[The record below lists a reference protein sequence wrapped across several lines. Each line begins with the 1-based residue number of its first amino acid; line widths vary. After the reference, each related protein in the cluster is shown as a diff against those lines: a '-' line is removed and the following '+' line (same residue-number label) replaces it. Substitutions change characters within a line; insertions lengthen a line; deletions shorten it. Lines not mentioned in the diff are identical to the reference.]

1 MGSSKKSQVGRG
13 LDTNGSKWVI
23 AEISIGASLK
33 RVKTKL
39 KRPERETEGEEEEH
53 YSRSE

>member
-53 YSRSE
+53 YSGSE